1 MAKLSATEISQ
12 VLAGVPGCQNADCG
26 ECLKC
31 RVRLTL
37 MGRPPAEGHAITIGS
52 LLSART
58 KQGLIEFVVNDERLQ
73 FPIDKAREIYEMF
86 GGAIE
91 AATTDQIVY
100 EIMRDKGLPEAAVLA
115 ILAEMREKRQ
125 GSKGTVHAS

>member
-1 MAKLSATEISQ
+1 MVKLSASEVSQ
-12 VLAGVPGCQNADCG
+12 VLAGVPGCNSVECG
-26 ECLKC
+26 ECLRC
-31 RVRLTL
+31 RVRALL
-37 MGRPPAEGHAITIGS
+37 MGRPPGEHAITVGS

-58 KQGLIEFVVNDERLQ
+58 KQGLVEFIVNDERLQ
-73 FPIDKAREIYEMF
+73 FPLEKAREIYAMF

-100 EIMRDKGLPEAAVLA
+100 ELMRDKGLPEPAVLA
-115 ILAEMREKRQ
+115 MLAEMREKRQ